1 MEEWL
6 QHAQAEEAQQRI
18 EECYRPWGGFEGCS
32 LAAFSGEDAALT
44 VIEIVSQVPL
54 TSKEQLKRVE
64 EEREADESA
73 HLAVEEQRQRDV
85 AQAEKEEESR
95 RAAEEQRREEASAL
109 QSVVLLPGGISCL
122 FLVHSG

>member
-1 MEEWL
+1 M
-6 QHAQAEEAQQRI
+6 
-18 EECYRPWGGFEGCS
+18 
-32 LAAFSGEDAALT
+32 
-44 VIEIVSQVPL
+44 
-54 TSKEQLKRVE
+54 E

-73 HLAVEEQRQRDV
+73 RLAVEQRQRDV

-109 QSVVLLPGGISCL
+109 QSVVLLLGGISCL